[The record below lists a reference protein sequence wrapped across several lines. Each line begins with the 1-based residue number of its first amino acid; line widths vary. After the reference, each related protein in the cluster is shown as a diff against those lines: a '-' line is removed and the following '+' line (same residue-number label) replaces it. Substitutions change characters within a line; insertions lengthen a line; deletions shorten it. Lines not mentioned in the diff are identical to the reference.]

1 MNKEDTAEWRREA
14 RRKRNRESAAA
25 SRNKVRNR
33 IAELEDEVDGW
44 KTKCENLFERI
55 DALEK
60 MSGNANAAA
69 SARSV
74 PVAAPSSVSV
84 AANELSPCPTNG
96 AAVSASDLVLD
107 AFHVPFNLS
116 LPSFD
121 LSSTSSSNLPSIPM
135 SSTFSTQVDVPGS
148 DLNFSRVH
156 VPVDVD
162 VDVASLNAQAV
173 AVADMALS
181 ASVSTSLNVPVPV
194 SVPLPIQVPVPACDE
209 FHVIEM
215 TSRPA

>member
-33 IAELEDEVDGW
+33 IAELEDEVLDW
-44 KTKCENLFERI
+44 KTKCDNLFERI

-60 MSGNANAAA
+60 MSANANAAA

-74 PVAAPSSVSV
+74 PVAAPASVSV

-96 AAVSASDLVLD
+96 AAINTSDLVLD

-121 LSSTSSSNLPSIPM
+121 LASTSSSNLPSVPM

-148 DLNFSRVH
+148 DLNFSRVP
-156 VPVDVD
+156 VPVD
-162 VDVASLNAQAV
+162 VDVASLNQQAV

-181 ASVSTSLNVPVPV
+181 ASVSTSVNVPVPV

>member
-33 IAELEDEVDGW
+33 IAELEDEVLDW
-44 KTKCENLFERI
+44 KTKCDNLFERI

-60 MSGNANAAA
+60 MSANANAAA

-74 PVAAPSSVSV
+74 PVAAPASVSV

-96 AAVSASDLVLD
+96 AAVSTSDLVLD

-121 LSSTSSSNLPSIPM
+121 LSNTSSSNLPSVPM

-148 DLNFSRVH
+148 DLNFSRVP
-156 VPVDVD
+156 VPVD
-162 VDVASLNAQAV
+162 VDVASLNQQAV

-181 ASVSTSLNVPVPV
+181 ASVSTSVNVPVPV